1 MRPATIMTKASRAEI
16 PVHPTGAPPGRG
28 KAAPWRWALL
38 IGLLLAAILVPFLVF
53 EKQVGELL
61 GAAFQAAQGHPWIGG
76 AIVVGL
82 LAGDVVLPVPSSLVS
97 AFAGAA
103 YSWAAGAAIIWI
115 GMVLGCLAAYGLGA
129 SAGRFLAL
137 PVVGEAEL
145 ARARRLF
152 ADAGPAMLIVARA
165 VPVLAEASA
174 LAAGAARMPLV
185 PFLAATGVANAGVAV
200 AYAATGAAAA
210 SSGSFL
216 IVFLG
221 LAAVPAIGWAVW
233 RLLRHR
239 RSGEP

>member
-1 MRPATIMTKASRAEI
+1 MSKASRVEI
-16 PVHPTGAPPGRG
+16 PVHPSDSAPRRAKGAS
-28 KAAPWRWALL
+28 WRWLLL
-38 IGLLLAAILVPFLVF
+38 IVLLLAAILVPFLLF
-53 EKQVGELL
+53 ERPIGAFL
-61 GAAFQAAQGHPWIGG
+61 GAVFDAARGHPWMG
-76 AIVVGL
+76 AAVIVGL

-103 YSWAAGAAIIWI
+103 YSWAAGAAIIWV
-115 GMVLGCLAAYGLGA
+115 GMVLGCLVAYGLGS

-145 ARARRLF
+145 ARANRLF
-152 ADAGPAMLIVARA
+152 ANAGPAMLIVARA

-174 LAAGAARMPLV
+174 LAAGAARMPFV
-185 PFLAATGVANAGVAV
+185 PFLAATSVANAGIAV

-216 IVFLG
+216 IVFIG

-233 RLLRHR
+233 RVLRHR
-239 RSGEP
+239 RLGPSTRA